1 MRIRPDQMTG
11 RGEPQRHLE
20 SDAIDDERQQHD
32 ADRERPEADSRELA
46 LLGLGQTKLHP
57 PRVYRKRAEDEAK
70 GSRNQRGET
79 HRESLL
85 GLG

>member
-1 MRIRPDQMTG
+1 MTG

-20 SDAIDDERQQHD
+20 ADAIDDERQQHD
-32 ADRERPEADSRELA
+32 ADGEGPEADPRQFTF
-46 LLGLGQTKLHP
+46 LGLAETKLHP

-70 GSRNQRGET
+70 GCRNQRGET
-79 HRESLL
+79 HRESFL